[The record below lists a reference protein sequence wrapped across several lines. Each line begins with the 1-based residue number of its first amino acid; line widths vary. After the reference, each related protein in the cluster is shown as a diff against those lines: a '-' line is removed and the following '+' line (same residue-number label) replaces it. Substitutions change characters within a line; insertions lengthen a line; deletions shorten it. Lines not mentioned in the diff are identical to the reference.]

1 MAKPCKAQTMAVKK
15 YQSKMHRFT
24 ILFTKK
30 EYETI
35 TKYIYPLKMSAYI
48 KELIRDD
55 LLKRARF
62 FKDGAK

>member
-1 MAKPCKAQTMAVKK
+1 MAITSKAQTMAVKK

-30 EYETI
+30 EYESI
-35 TKYIYPLKMSAYI
+35 VKYIYPLKMSAYI
-48 KELIRDD
+48 KDLIRDD

-62 FKDGAK
+62 FENGAK